1 MTLSPYPLPAQ
12 TYENADLS
20 PYQKF
25 VYALRAKESK
35 RQYPRRLQV
44 FLNYLNIEGNTVEE
58 KSNALYQMIES
69 SGRNWLEQELLKFF
83 TLQNKRAENN
93 EMSVETI
100 KNYLKPV
107 KSNPELL

>member
-1 MTLSPYPLPAQ
+1 
-12 TYENADLS
+12 
-20 PYQKF
+20 
-25 VYALRAKESK
+25 
-35 RQYPRRLQV
+35 
-44 FLNYLNIEGNTVEE
+44 
-58 KSNALYQMIES
+58 
-69 SGRNWLEQELLKFF
+69 LKFF